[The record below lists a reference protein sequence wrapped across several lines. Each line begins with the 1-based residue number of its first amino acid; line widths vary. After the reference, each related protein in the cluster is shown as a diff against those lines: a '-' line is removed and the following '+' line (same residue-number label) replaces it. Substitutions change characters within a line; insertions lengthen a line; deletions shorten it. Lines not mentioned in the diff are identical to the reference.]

1 MSLVSLDEQ
10 IAKLY
15 RIAVV
20 LKTDRPTLRDIRKP
34 SIVDDGF
41 SVQYDGQ
48 PLATHGDH
56 ESVESTTFPGHAG
69 QRYNTIGYVYVALN
83 RARPQPMKRSDTP

>member
-1 MSLVSLDEQ
+1 VSLDEQ

-56 ESVESTTFPGHAG
+56 ESVESTTFPGHAPSC
-69 QRYNTIGYVYVALN
+69 YNFGFKTVSMAHHTAQDHN
-83 RARPQPMKRSDTP
+83 Q